1 MANPHNPEY
10 VDIETGYLD
19 KDESLLQQE
28 FTCHCCYQVLVDPTT
43 LNCGHNFCCHCLAQW
58 YLSARKN
65 ECPECRQIWRGFP
78 KINLSFRD
86 LVEQHCAADVE
97 ERRKSISADP
107 KIAQALQAFQRS
119 EQEVQHRAT
128 YQVQWRPWLG
138 TDSFFSGVLI
148 ALTSIIVAFLVY
160 HWGSGDSKVEL
171 LVGKPLD
178 LWTVEEVSLWMESLG
193 SWASPYRET
202 FHKHQVNGR
211 LLNVLSEQ
219 DLLKPPYS
227 VENELHLRAMLKEMQ
242 TVQELGFKR
251 LQTLWEYKA
260 VNEGKSLFLLLS
272 MTEYPRLSILYL
284 YFFDYYDSF
293 LPFIHI
299 SCPSSTKSSE
309 EGLPFR
315 NLETPDWKQWT
326 EFVVRYCLLPYHLLA
341 DFAKA
346 WLDVHYWTVWC
357 VLLDALLLTVREA
370 SDLLLYWSCLNIGV
384 VVVLCFIQV
393 LKTLTCW
400 FLLRILWCV
409 IPQFVCNCLFYWML
423 YFYPVIGAFTLIQV
437 SCPLR
442 DWQFVEDSPSIASS
456 TFSRQQSLPLVLSDL
471 SQGFHMPHFNAH
483 SVQGLPINLLK
494 QSQAQG
500 GKRQQGAS
508 SLLPIPI

>member
-1 MANPHNPEY
+1 MANPHNPED
-10 VDIETGYLD
+10 VAIEPGYLD
-19 KDESLLQQE
+19 RDKSLPQQE
-28 FTCHCCYQVLVDPTT
+28 FTCPCCFQVLVDPTT
-43 LNCGHNFCCHCLAQW
+43 LNCGHNFCRHCLAQL

-97 ERRKSISADP
+97 KRRKSISADP

-128 YQVQWRPWLG
+128 YQVQWCPWLG
-138 TDSFFSGVLI
+138 TDSLFSGVLI

-171 LVGKPLD
+171 LVRKPLG
-178 LWTVEEVSLWMESLG
+178 LWTVEEVSVWMESLG

-202 FHKHQVNGR
+202 FHKQQVNGR

-227 VENELHLRAMLKEMQ
+227 VENELHLHAMLKEVQ

-251 LQTLWEYKA
+251 PQTLWEYKA

-272 MTEYPRLSILYL
+272 MIDFPRLSILYI

-315 NLETPDWKQWT
+315 NLEETPDWKQWT
-326 EFVVRYCLLPYHLLA
+326 EFVVKYCLLPYHLLA
-341 DFAKA
+341 AFAKA

-357 VLLDALLLTVREA
+357 ILLNAFLMTVREA
-370 SDLLLYWSCLNIGV
+370 CLLLNYWRCRNVRL

-393 LKTLTCW
+393 LKPLTSWFVLRIQW
-400 FLLRILWCV
+400 FLL
-409 IPQFVCNCLFYWML
+409 PQFAYNCIFYWMP
-423 YFYPVIGAFTLIQV
+423 YYYPVIITFTLIQLIR
-437 SCPLR
+437 PYIIR
-442 DWQFVEDSPSIASS
+442 GQ
-456 TFSRQQSLPLVLSDL
+456 
-471 SQGFHMPHFNAH
+471 
-483 SVQGLPINLLK
+483 
-494 QSQAQG
+494 
-500 GKRQQGAS
+500 
-508 SLLPIPI
+508 

>member
-1 MANPHNPEY
+1 MANPHNPED
-10 VDIETGYLD
+10 VAIEPGNLG
-19 KDESLLQQE
+19 KDESLRQQE

-43 LNCGHNFCCHCLAQW
+43 LNCGHNFCRHCLAQL

-97 ERRKSISADP
+97 ERRKGISADP

-128 YQVQWRPWLG
+128 YQVQWHPWLRKVG
-138 TDSFFSGVLI
+138 FFTGVLI
-148 ALTSIIVAFLVY
+148 ALTAKTVVFQVY

-178 LWTVEEVSLWMESLG
+178 LWTVEEVSVWMESLG

-202 FHKHQVNGR
+202 FHKQQVNGR

-227 VENELHLRAMLKEMQ
+227 VEDELHLRAMLKEVQ

-251 LQTLWEYKA
+251 PQTLWEYKA

-272 MTEYPRLSILYL
+272 MIEFPRLSILYI

-315 NLETPDWKQWT
+315 NLEETPDWKQWT
-326 EFVVRYCLLPYHLLA
+326 EFVVKYCLLPYHLLA
-341 DFAKA
+341 AFAKA
-346 WLDVHYWTVWC
+346 WLDIHYWTVWC
-357 VLLDALLLTVREA
+357 FPLSALLLTVREA
-370 SDLLLYWSCLNIGV
+370 SDLLHYWRRLNVRV
-384 VVVLCFIQV
+384 VVILCFCQV
-393 LKTLTCW
+393 LKTFAIW
-400 FLLRILWCV
+400 FFLRILWFLL
-409 IPQFVCNCLFYWML
+409 PQFVCKSVFYWLL
-423 YFYPVIGAFTLIQV
+423 YFYPVISTFTLIQV
-437 SCPLR
+437 IRPYIIR
-442 DWQFVEDSPSIASS
+442 GQ
-456 TFSRQQSLPLVLSDL
+456 
-471 SQGFHMPHFNAH
+471 
-483 SVQGLPINLLK
+483 
-494 QSQAQG
+494 
-500 GKRQQGAS
+500 
-508 SLLPIPI
+508 

>member
-1 MANPHNPEY
+1 MANPHNPED
-10 VDIETGYLD
+10 VAIELGYLD
-19 KDESLLQQE
+19 KDESLRQQE
-28 FTCHCCYQVLVDPTT
+28 FTCPCCYQVLVDPTT
-43 LNCGHNFCCHCLAQW
+43 LNCGHNVCRHCLAQW
-58 YLSARKN
+58 RLSAHKN

-86 LVEQHCAADVE
+86 LVEQYCAVDVDK
-97 ERRKSISADP
+97 RRKNISTDR

-119 EQEVQHRAT
+119 EREVQHQH
-128 YQVQWRPWLG
+128 QVQWRLWLG
-138 TDSFFSGVLI
+138 TGSFFSGVLI
-148 ALTSIIVAFLVY
+148 ALTAVTVVFLVY

-171 LVGKPLD
+171 LVRKPLG
-178 LWTVEEVSLWMESLG
+178 LWTVEEVSVWMESLG

-251 LQTLWEYKA
+251 PQTLWEYKA
-260 VNEGKSLFLLLS
+260 VNEGKSLFFLFS
-272 MTEYPRLSILYL
+272 MGEFPRLSILYI

-315 NLETPDWKQWT
+315 NLEETPDWKQWT
-326 EFVVRYCLLPYHLLA
+326 EFVVKYCLLPYSLLA
-341 DFAKA
+341 DFARA

-357 VLLDALLLTVREA
+357 FPLSALLLTVREA
-370 SDLLLYWSCLNIGV
+370 SDLLHYWSRLNVRV
-384 VVVLCFIQV
+384 VVILCFWQV
-393 LKTLTCW
+393 LKTLAVW
-400 FLLRILWCV
+400 FFQRILWFL
-409 IPQFVCNCLFYWML
+409 IPQFVCNCIFYWVL
-423 YFYPVIGAFTLIQV
+423 YFSPVMLTFNLIQLIR
-437 SCPLR
+437 PYIIR
-442 DWQFVEDSPSIASS
+442 GQ
-456 TFSRQQSLPLVLSDL
+456 
-471 SQGFHMPHFNAH
+471 
-483 SVQGLPINLLK
+483 
-494 QSQAQG
+494 
-500 GKRQQGAS
+500 
-508 SLLPIPI
+508 